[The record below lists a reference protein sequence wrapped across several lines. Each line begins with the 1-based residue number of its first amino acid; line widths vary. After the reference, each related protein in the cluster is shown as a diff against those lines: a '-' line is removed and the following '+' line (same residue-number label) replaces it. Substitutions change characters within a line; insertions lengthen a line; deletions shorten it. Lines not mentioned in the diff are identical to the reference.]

1 MFGRSELNIRLGDVI
16 SCFHYFLQQGPWF
29 WKCLQG
35 SEKAS
40 RKVRQKVSTDTKVRD
55 HGNKN
60 WSKSSKIRAVY
71 LFFIKIIQQ
80 LQVIYTRFAA
90 ARNPEFGYHL
100 RSINGQTH
108 SKVASISKAYNFLVF
123 FLLFFR

>member
-1 MFGRSELNIRLGDVI
+1 MLGRSELNIRLGDVI

-55 HGNKN
+55 HGNKIGAN
-60 WSKSSKIRAVY
+60 PRKFEPCISFSFKEE
-71 LFFIKIIQQ
+71 IIQQ

-90 ARNPEFGYHL
+90 ARKSGGIYF
-100 RSINGQTH
+100 
-108 SKVASISKAYNFLVF
+108 
-123 FLLFFR
+123 